1 MSVQEKNKFSSQ
13 QQILDMGAKLQATS
27 WEEFTRSVSKN
38 NIFFWINNN
47 KKIYTTKQ
55 WDRPLQ
61 LLEVSPRPQHESSWS
76 HKMWALLDIQWMVP
90 PKHFSSP
97 PQFLSPQ
104 QSGTCSIFFVEQKQ
118 VLRIL
123 DLYHGLVILQIRPWT
138 YNLCSLTL
146 DEPWAMAIGSW
157 TSDPEL

>member
-1 MSVQEKNKFSSQ
+1 
-13 QQILDMGAKLQATS
+13 MGQATATS
-27 WEEFTRSVSKN
+27 WEEFTKS
-38 NIFFWINNN
+38 INNEAKQMEKTTN
-47 KKIYTTKQ
+47 KKIHTTKQ

-76 HKMWALLDIQWMVP
+76 HKMWASLDIQWMVP

-118 VLRIL
+118 VLRTL
-123 DLYHGLVILQIRPWT
+123 DLYHGLVVLQLRPWT